1 MLHYLNLKVSSPVNG
16 FKLFIIIAS
25 TGGFQNISNF
35 SLAIRTIMHQ
45 KALLSLIFVVSFFF
59 VASAQKIDSLQ
70 AVLDTA
76 KNDKKVK
83 TLNELFRANLQKDP
97 IKALSYS
104 KEALNLA
111 TEINDQRGM
120 AASYN
125 NLGIIYRSQ
134 GAFDKALE
142 YYIISLKIYETLQNK
157 EGIATTKN
165 NISTIYSI
173 KKEYGQ
179 AMKYLEES
187 YNLFVEL
194 KDQERI
200 IGSMNNLGNI
210 NTEIQLFE
218 KAIKYF
224 TQASQLSEKIGMK
237 FADPLV
243 NLGNIY
249 FRQENY
255 QRAVEQYEKALA
267 IEREAG
273 NTLGTLNVLTNLGI
287 TFTKARQP
295 KVAEQYLNDA
305 EKLSD
310 ELQAYAVK
318 PSIYKALAEN
328 YATQS
333 NWKTAYEMQL
343 KYDEAREKIYGEES
357 TRKIAQMEM
366 VVDFQEK
373 EKEYDM
379 LRQEGEI
386 TKLELRNSRLFII
399 LVIMGAFL
407 VIGGLNLAYLS
418 KKKIIKK
425 RTKPAVD
432 GR

>member
-1 MLHYLNLKVSSPVNG
+1 MNLKGLSV
-16 FKLFIIIAS
+16 LFLA
-25 TGGFQNISNF
+25 F
-35 SLAIRTIMHQ
+35 SLQ
-45 KALLSLIFVVSFFF
+45 SALY
-59 VASAQKIDSLQ
+59 AQKIDSLE
-70 AVLDTA
+70 AVLDTT
-76 KNDKKVK
+76 KNDRKVK
-83 TLNELFRANLQKDP
+83 TLNELFRANLQTDP
-97 IKALSYS
+97 VKALSYTR
-104 KEALNLA
+104 EALNLA

-125 NLGIIYRSQ
+125 NLGIVYRNQ
-134 GAFDKALE
+134 GALDKALE

-165 NISTIYSI
+165 NISTIYSL

-194 KDQERI
+194 QDQEKI

-224 TQASQLSEKIGMK
+224 SEASQLSEKRGIK

-255 QRAVEQYEKALA
+255 QRAVEQYEKGLA
-267 IEREAG
+267 IERAAG
-273 NTLGTLNVLTNLGI
+273 NRLGALNVLTNLGV
-287 TFTKARQP
+287 TYARAKQPAKA
-295 KVAEQYLNDA
+295 ESYLDEA
-305 EKLSD
+305 EKLCE
-310 ELQAYAVK
+310 ELQAYAYL
-318 PSIYKALAEN
+318 PSIYKASAEN
-328 YATQS
+328 FATQN
-333 NWKTAYEMQL
+333 NWKAAYDLQL
-343 KYDEAREKIYGEES
+343 KYDEAREKVFGEES

-366 VVDFQEK
+366 IIDFQEK
-373 EKEYDM
+373 EKEYDL

-407 VIGGLNLAYLS
+407 LIGGLNLALLS
-418 KKKIIKK
+418 KKKIIKRK
-425 RTKPAVD
+425 KASV
-432 GR
+432 G

>member
-1 MLHYLNLKVSSPVNG
+1 MKRRTLVG
-16 FKLFIIIAS
+16 LFICVCVYSGA
-25 TGGFQNISNF
+25 F
-35 SLAIRTIMHQ
+35 
-45 KALLSLIFVVSFFF
+45 
-59 VASAQKIDSLQ
+59 AQKIDSLQ
-70 AVLDTA
+70 AVLDTT
-76 KNDKKVK
+76 KNDRRVK
-83 TLNELFRANLQKDP
+83 TLNELFRANLQTDP
-97 IKALSYS
+97 VKALSYTR
-104 KEALNLA
+104 EALNLA
-111 TEINDQRGM
+111 TEINDQRGL

-125 NLGIIYRSQ
+125 NLGIVYRNQ
-134 GAFDKALE
+134 GALDKALE

-173 KKEYGQ
+173 KKEYGP

-194 KDQERI
+194 KDEEKI
-200 IGSMNNLGNI
+200 IGSMNNLGNL

-218 KAIKYF
+218 KAVKYF
-224 TQASQLSEKIGMK
+224 SQASQLSEKLGIK

-243 NLGNIY
+243 NMGNIY

-255 QRAVEQYEKALA
+255 ERAVEQYEKGLA
-267 IEREAG
+267 IERESG
-273 NTLGTLNVLTNLGI
+273 NKLGALNILTNLGI
-287 TFTKARQP
+287 TYARAKQP
-295 KVAEQYLNDA
+295 KPAQQYLDEA
-305 EKLSD
+305 ESLCQ
-310 ELQAYAVK
+310 ELQAYSFLPA
-318 PSIYKALAEN
+318 IYRASAEN
-328 YATQS
+328 FATQN
-333 NWKTAYEMQL
+333 NWKAAYDMQL

-366 VVDFQEK
+366 VIDFQEK
-373 EKEYDM
+373 EKEYDL

-407 VIGGLNLAYLS
+407 LIGGFNLAYLS

-425 RTKPAVD
+425 RIKASPEA
-432 GR
+432 GL

>member
-1 MLHYLNLKVSSPVNG
+1 MKQKV
-16 FKLFIIIAS
+16 FLTLF
-25 TGGFQNISNF
+25 
-35 SLAIRTIMHQ
+35 
-45 KALLSLIFVVSFFF
+45 FVVSISF
-59 VASAQKIDSLQ
+59 VSAQKQKMDSLQ
-70 AVLDTA
+70 AVLDTT
-76 KNDKKVK
+76 KNDRKVK
-83 TLNELFRANLQKDP
+83 TLNELFRANLQTDP
-97 IKALSYS
+97 VKALSYAR
-104 KEALNLA
+104 EALHLA
-111 TEINDQRGM
+111 TEINDQKGM

-125 NLGIIYRSQ
+125 NLGIIYRNQ

-194 KDQERI
+194 KDEQKI

-224 TQASQLSEKIGMK
+224 TQASQLSEKIGLK

-267 IEREAG
+267 IERGAD
-273 NTLGTLNVLTNLGI
+273 NKLGALNVLTNLGI
-287 TFTKARQP
+287 AFAKAKQP
-295 KVAEQYLNDA
+295 QVARRYLDEA
-305 EKLSD
+305 EKLSQ
-310 ELQAYAVK
+310 ELQAYAVL
-318 PSIYKALAEN
+318 PAIYKALAEN
-328 YATQS
+328 YATE
-333 NWKTAYEMQL
+333 KDYKAAYDLQL
-343 KYDEAREKIYGEES
+343 KYDEAREKMYGEES

-366 VVDFQEK
+366 VIDFQEK

-399 LVIMGAFL
+399 LIIMGAFL
-407 VIGGLNLAYLS
+407 LIGGFNLAYLS

-425 RTKPAVD
+425 RIRKSPV
-432 GR
+432 